1 MNRDRTVIADLLPA
15 STRVSDYEA
24 RVEAADRLRTIDQ
37 PKAGRGLTLL
47 KGAWRG
53 WLRFA
58 EILGTFQMMVVL
70 SLIYWIVLP
79 IIAIPFKLLADPLV
93 QRRPSN
99 STWVERENVSPTVE
113 TMRKQY

>member
-15 STRVSDYEA
+15 NSRVSDYEA
-24 RVEAADRLRTIDQ
+24 RVEEANRLRTTDQ
-37 PKAGRGLTLL
+37 RKVRRGLTLL

-79 IIAIPFKLLADPLV
+79 IIAVPFKLLADPLV
-93 QRRPSN
+93 QRRPN
-99 STWVERENVSPTVE
+99 RPTWVERDNVSPTLD